1 MTSNNAVIMQFVNA
15 PGRRAALRCLAWP
28 VPPAVAGTLI
38 VWGVARLGDVDL
50 VVGTGAEAR
59 TVGWVS
65 VAVVSALAA
74 AAGSLLLAV
83 MARRLRR
90 GRAWWA
96 AVATAVLL
104 LSLGGPLGAANAQAV
119 ATLVAMHV
127 VVWVA
132 LMSTA
137 WRRC

>member
-1 MTSNNAVIMQFVNA
+1 MTTIEHTTTSTTTGR
-15 PGRRAALRCLAWP
+15 PGTTLRCLAWS
-28 VPPAVAGTLI
+28 VPSAVTGTLI
-38 VWGVARLGDVDL
+38 VWGVARLGGVDL
-50 VVGTGAEAR
+50 VVGSGAEAR

-74 AAGSLLLAV
+74 AAGSLLLAL

-127 VVWVA
+127 VVWAA
-132 LMSTA
+132 LMGTA